1 MNNSASSHS
10 SVLPVQFIELM
21 NINPDGVYIDA
32 TFGRGGHSQ
41 LVLNNLSASGRL
53 IAFDRDPEAVLHAKK
68 LAELDSRLEI
78 VHSKFSAIPTAMPFL
93 QRGIDGAFFDLGV
106 SSPQLDDV
114 DRGFSFKSD
123 GPLDMRMDQTS
134 GMTAEDWVNSASEKE
149 IARVLWTFGEERNSR
164 KIAKKIVWYRGNK
177 PIKTTKELAN
187 IVRSSGTRSHR
198 IDSATRS
205 FQAIR
210 IFINEEIS
218 ELEQILNSVVEMLSE
233 GGRLLIISFHSLE
246 DRVVKRRFRELSQA
260 IKKNSF
266 SSDDQSP
273 QYRLLTRKPVMA
285 TNEEINLNR
294 RARSARLRG
303 LERL

>member
-78 VHSKFSAIPTAMPFL
+78 VHSKFSAIPTAIPFL

-260 IKKNSF
+260 IQKDSF
-266 SSDDQSP
+266 SSDDQLP
-273 QYRLLTRKPVMA
+273 QYKLLTRKPVMA

>member
-260 IKKNSF
+260 IQKDSF
-266 SSDDQSP
+266 SSDDQLP
-273 QYRLLTRKPVMA
+273 QYKLLTRKPVMA